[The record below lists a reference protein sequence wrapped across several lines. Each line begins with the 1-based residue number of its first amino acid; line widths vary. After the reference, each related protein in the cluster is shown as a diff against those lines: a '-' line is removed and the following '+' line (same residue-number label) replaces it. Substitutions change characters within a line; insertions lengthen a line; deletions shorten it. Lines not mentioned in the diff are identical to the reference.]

1 MLKRRVRQH
10 LLASLLDTVRPI
22 SATDLKK
29 SDAISVG

>member
-22 SATDLKK
+22 SGIDFRK